1 MKLGKKATIAL
12 SFIAGACLFFTTA
25 LADMTLGTGYD
36 RLKEAAKRT
45 SAQMENGLD
54 SYTLESVLSTKLNG
68 TVMYESKDLLKVD
81 TINRVSE
88 TLNEHT
94 RYNEDK
100 YTWYTYNDETTY
112 AYKSSE
118 DDQFYVAMRTRK
130 DWTPFS
136 DPFREEITADM
147 ERIVDALVGNL
158 KDSVMV
164 EEAANGGKIYSGSL
178 SEVQVP
184 TLVNAVLSLLFK
196 QTSYDWF
203 GGYRNEDIPR
213 LSEDIYVSRISG
225 RAEEDET
232 GLLKNV
238 TGEIILLGATTLGRD
253 LAGSIATTLA
263 TGLTADCTEL
273 NIDPEGNVDW
283 PGEFLATFDLCIA
296 SVHSHFTLPR
306 AEMTRRLVRAC
317 ENPYVT
323 ILGHPTA
330 RLIGSR
336 EPIDADWDEVFRAC
350 ARTRTVLEIDAF
362 PDRLDLPADLIR
374 RALAHDVLFAVDSDA
389 HAVPHLDVMRYGVGT
404 AQRGWLTADRVINTW
419 PVDRLLE
426 FLRSR

>member
-238 TGEIILLGATTLGRD
+238 TGEIILLGADKNGQRHELAVNLGIHLRDVGSTTITKPD
-253 LAGSIATTLA
+253 LTDAIVERSYAEHQFAEKHIGVYRTDIIIEQPDRFIKIGERTLEI
-263 TGLTADCTEL
+263 TAVTEESV
-273 NIDPEGNVDW
+273 IGKFYETVDPEYQELYAYEPLSFEFVSEQRDW
-283 PGEFLATFDLCIA
+283 
-296 SVHSHFTLPR
+296 STLISYTDE
-306 AEMTRRLVRAC
+306 AG
-317 ENPYVT
+317 VT
-323 ILGHPTA
+323 YY
-330 RLIGSR
+330 
-336 EPIDADWDEVFRAC
+336 
-350 ARTRTVLEIDAF
+350 LEISPYNPGQIYVYPYATMGHEEVYSWELANRFDSAF
-362 PDRLDLPADLIR
+362 R
-374 RALAHDVLFAVDSDA
+374 RVF
-389 HAVPHLDVMRYGVGT
+389 
-404 AQRGWLTADRVINTW
+404 
-419 PVDRLLE
+419 E
-426 FLRSR
+426 